1 MAIKSGTL
9 YIDLKGV
16 NISDEDTDFE
26 IGDEMIFDNIARCK
40 KHIVLQNFLF
50 QSVEVMESQIL
61 SARLETDSL
70 FAFSMLQLNEDD
82 SVSSYTFYIIKRDG
96 KTYIKFTNI

>member
-16 NISDEDTDFE
+16 NINNYDTDFE
-26 IGDEMIFDNIARCK
+26 IGDETIFDAIAKCK

-50 QSVEVMESQIL
+50 ESVEIMEEQVI
-61 SARLETDSL
+61 SARLATDSI
-70 FAFSMLQLNEDD
+70 FVFSMLQLNEDD
-82 SVSSYTFYIIKRDG
+82 SVSSYTFYIKKRDG
-96 KTYIKFTNI
+96 KTYIKYTSI